1 MRLFKRNQKKK
12 RVLRQKSTWDRIL
25 EQEFFQ
31 GTIQKRMVKTALEL
45 ERKRKPNE
53 CEIKWKTSMNN

>member
-53 CEIKWKTSMNN
+53 YVR

>member
-31 GTIQKRMVKTALEL
+31 GMIHKRMVKTAFEL
-45 ERKRKPNE
+45 EKKRKVDYVR
-53 CEIKWKTSMNN
+53 